1 MAAFPQEFKDLAT
14 ELIDDEFGA
23 FRRPLTFST
32 VGSFD
37 PVTEVITPGPSYSY
51 QAIPGA
57 IDMDEWQGT
66 DVQVT
71 DTPVTYTR
79 IDSFMPSVS
88 SQGLFDSKP
97 VQVVAAKYDAAD
109 ATVKLVL
116 RGL

>member
-1 MAAFPQEFKDLAT
+1 MATFKSEFQELAA
-14 ELIDDEFGA
+14 ELIDDEFA
-23 FRRPLTFST
+23 DFRRTLTFST

-71 DTPVTYTR
+71 DTPVAYTR

-88 SQGLFDSKP
+88 SQGVLDSKP
-97 VQVVAAKYDAAD
+97 MQVIAAKYDAAD